1 MISAIIKDLKA
12 VRVVIPT
19 TCPFNSPIWP
29 VQKTERTGHRT
40 VDFLKLHHMVSPI
53 AATVPDEVVLLK
65 QINTSPGTCYAA
77 WLEDC

>member
-1 MISAIIKDLKA
+1 M
-12 VRVVIPT
+12 
-19 TCPFNSPIWP
+19 
-29 VQKTERTGHRT
+29 QKTERTGHRT
-40 VDFLKLHHMVSPI
+40 VDFPKLHHMVSPI